1 MPPTQQTYSIQ
12 EVSEKLNITKHT
24 LRFWE
29 KKLHGVFVPHR
40 TRGGQRRYTRE
51 HITLIGEIIRLK
63 NEGMSLRDI
72 RQKLSGENEINIAEL
87 VNGSIDTVADQIA
100 EVVRSAVYRF
110 LLDEYSDKQIS

>member
-1 MPPTQQTYSIQ
+1 MIS

-29 KKLHGVFVPHR
+29 KKLHGVFVPRR
-40 TRGGQRRYTRE
+40 TSGGQRRYTSE
-51 HITLIGEIIRLK
+51 HIALIGEIIRLK

-72 RQKLSGENEINIAEL
+72 RQRLGGENEMTIAEL
-87 VNGSIDTVADQIA
+87 VNGNIDMVADQIA

-110 LLDEYSDKQIS
+110 LIDEYSDKSVT